1 MRFCTSLWSALVIAA
16 LLPAPATAAET
27 RPWKTVTNALVID
40 AYEMNIIDW
49 EEMLSDGR
57 IAGFVSK
64 ASDGLPESFSCN
76 DGHRGDTLGHCRTMW
91 RKYAVSRELY
101 QTRRMLAKSKGLLWG
116 AYHLAR
122 PDNPIDQANHF
133 LDFAD
138 PADDEMMVIDIE
150 DINADKF
157 MSLEDADIFARH
169 IKARTGRY
177 PVLYTNH
184 TTAKTIAANRDAY
197 PVLARLPLWYARYKP
212 SIAGVFPMGNW
223 QSYALWQFSTLHNCK
238 RKSCPYRVPGTL
250 KDIDVNVVA
259 MDRKT
264 LAKTWPWGELIP
276 VREREPDSATILVAD
291 GDTDPDSI
299 LTGSIGAGTR
309 TASIAVANDL
319 HPAPQLNNGGIPVP
333 VLSHR
338 WEIPE
343 VAAYRHVKLP
353 AMPEAGP
360 RWSETVADG
369 LGLQP
374 PTAKTAFG
382 LPSLPTPLPR
392 IDAAV
397 IADTSLLPGARS
409 PARSHPARGRVDPG

>member
-1 MRFCTSLWSALVIAA
+1 MRFCFSLWPALVVAA
-16 LLPAPATAAET
+16 LLAAPATAADT
-27 RPWKTVTNALVID
+27 QPWKTTSNALVID

-49 EEMLSDGR
+49 EEMLGDSR
-57 IAGFVSK
+57 IAAFVSK
-64 ASDGLPESFSCN
+64 ASDGLPESYSCK

-101 QTRRMLAKSKGLLWG
+101 QTRRMLAKSRGLLWG

-122 PDNPIDQANHF
+122 PGNPIDQANHF
-133 LDFAD
+133 LDFAE
-138 PADDEMMVIDIE
+138 PAEDEMMVIDIE

-169 IKARTGRY
+169 VKARTGRY

-184 TTAKTIAANRDAY
+184 VTAKAIAANRDAY

-223 QSYALWQFSTLHNCK
+223 QSYALWQFSTMHNCK

-264 LAKTWPWGELIP
+264 LEKTWPWGELVP
-276 VREREPDSATILVAD
+276 EREPGDAATVLVAASSTNT
-291 GDTDPDSI
+291 DTI
-299 LTGSIGAGTR
+299 LTGSINA
-309 TASIAVANDL
+309 TARLMSPAADTGL
-319 HPAPQLNNGGIPVP
+319 HPAPRLKDGGIPIP

-338 WEIPE
+338 WELPE
-343 VAAYRHVKLP
+343 VAAYRHVQLP

-360 RWSETVADG
+360 RWTGTVAGG
-369 LGLQP
+369 LVLQP
-374 PTAKTAFG
+374 TRAKTF
-382 LPSLPTPLPR
+382 LRVRLCQRLR
-392 IDAAV
+392 
-397 IADTSLLPGARS
+397 
-409 PARSHPARGRVDPG
+409 RG